1 MTELLIP
8 LWLLAAVFGLVAL
21 TYASVGLGGGSSYVA
36 LMIIVGFAS
45 VTIPNLAL
53 ALNLIVTSVG
63 SFNYIRRG
71 HLRWDLILPFVAL
84 SLPMAWVGGALQVSE
99 FLFRLILLLS
109 LLVVLAR
116 IFLWRETAFRLEFDR
131 AQTIATSLFI
141 GAILGLLAGI
151 TGNGGGI
158 FLVPII
164 LILGL
169 GSMQQAAACGVVF
182 IWLNSLAGLISRS
195 QYNFVDITDYWPLLI
210 AVAIGGVIGSLIG
223 SSRINPRILEKI
235 LGIVIAIA
243 VIVLARSM
251 LSA

>member
-1 MTELLIP
+1 MTELIIP
-8 LWLLAAVFGLVAL
+8 LWLLAAVFGMVAL

-45 VTIPNLAL
+45 ITIPNLAL

-71 HLRWDLILPFVAL
+71 HLRWDLILPFAVL

-116 IFLWRETAFRLEFDR
+116 IFLWRETALRLEFNR
-131 AQTIATSLFI
+131 AQTIAVSLFI

-151 TGNGGGI
+151 VGNGGGI
-158 FLVPII
+158 FLVPTI

-195 QYNFVDITDYWPLLI
+195 QYNFVDITEFWPLLV

-235 LGIVIAIA
+235 LGIVIGIA

-251 LSA
+251 L